1 MGILGL
7 SLEDFEALT
16 PDEFSAVAAA
26 GKRKGEEEWERTRAL
41 ACWMLQPYAGKG
53 KSIRPEDLVRFPWE
67 EREGGERR
75 QEESVEELRARF
87 EQVKRERGLQ

>member
-1 MGILGL
+1 MGALGL
-7 SLEDFEALT
+7 SLRDFEALT

-53 KSIRPEDLVRFPWE
+53 KSIMPEDLVRFSWE
-67 EREGGERR
+67 EEKERERR
-75 QEESVEELRARF
+75 HEESVEELRARF
-87 EQVKRERGLQ
+87 ERVKRERGLQ